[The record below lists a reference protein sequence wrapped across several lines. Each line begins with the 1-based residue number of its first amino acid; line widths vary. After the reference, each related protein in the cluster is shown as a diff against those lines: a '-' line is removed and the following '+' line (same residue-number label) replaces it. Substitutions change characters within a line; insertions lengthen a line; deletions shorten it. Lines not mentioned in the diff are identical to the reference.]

1 MWSVQP
7 QPYLLFF
14 IYQQAQQI
22 EVCYNM
28 KMVLTAATFSRIF
41 SITYMGYWRTF
52 FRRKIEFLEA
62 KVYFI
67 FIFIF
72 SSLPQRVVLIK
83 FSRFS
88 IWKLWI
94 KIVVLLYFVWHPPD
108 YCVFKYGTSVSVG
121 KKNAFEDLQL
131 RRENISFK
139 FLSVF
144 SGEIIF
150 QACLNDL
157 LVL

>member
-1 MWSVQP
+1 MWSVWP

-22 EVCYNM
+22 EACYSM
-28 KMVLTAATFSRIF
+28 EMVLTVATFSCIF

-62 KVYFI
+62 KVYFNFYFFFFFTPKSSFDEI
-67 FIFIF
+67 FTLFHLETLDLNCGPALF
-72 SSLPQRVVLIK
+72 HVA
-83 FSRFS
+83 
-88 IWKLWI
+88 
-94 KIVVLLYFVWHPPD
+94 LLRLLFLNLEPR
-108 YCVFKYGTSVSVG
+108 CQLE
-121 KKNAFEDLQL
+121 KKKAFEDLQL

>member
-22 EVCYNM
+22 EVCYSM

-52 FRRKIEFLEA
+52 FRWKIEFLEA

-72 SSLPQRVVLIK
+72 SSLTQRVVLMK
-83 FSRFS
+83 FSHFS

-108 YCVFKYGTSVSVG
+108 YCVFKYGTNVSVG
-121 KKNAFEDLQL
+121 KKMLLKTSNRGE
-131 RRENISFK
+131 RI
-139 FLSVF
+139 FLLNFYQCSV
-144 SGEIIF
+144 GK
-150 QACLNDL
+150 
-157 LVL
+157 